1 MQQFD
6 MDEIGKTGDQ
16 RSVGYEWL
24 KTETSNKAK
33 EVVDGKSM
41 NIKQIATEF
50 CGNSGSIGED
60 SFAATDAYKDMCDL
74 TALKTE
80 FSDYIDSLET

>member
-1 MQQFD
+1 
-6 MDEIGKTGDQ
+6 
-16 RSVGYEWL
+16 
-24 KTETSNKAK
+24 
-33 EVVDGKSM
+33 M